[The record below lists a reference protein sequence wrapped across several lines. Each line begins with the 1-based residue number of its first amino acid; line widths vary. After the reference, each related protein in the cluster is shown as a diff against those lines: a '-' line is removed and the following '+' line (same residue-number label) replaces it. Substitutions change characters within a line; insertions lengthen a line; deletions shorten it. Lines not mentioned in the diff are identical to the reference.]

1 MTNLKNKPVI
11 TIITVVL
18 NNKKKIDKA
27 LKSIF
32 KQSYKNIE
40 LIVIDGGSTD
50 GTINIIK
57 KYHKKINY
65 WISEKDDGI
74 YDAINKGIKKSTGDI
89 IGILHSDDYLYKDGI
104 SIVAKYFKN
113 NPKIDFLFGS
123 VKKYKLLYGYRPW
136 KIFFSFGFYSTHSVG
151 FFIKRTSQIKLGY
164 YNTKYKYSSD
174 YDLFYRM
181 IVNKKMLG
189 MATKKEEIIGVF
201 SRGGVSSRLSFIDY
215 LNETIKIRLDN
226 GQNRLLVLIIFIL
239 KYLKNISKI

>member
-50 GTINIIK
+50 GTVNIIK
-57 KYHKKINY
+57 KYQKKFNY

-201 SRGGVSSRLSFIDY
+201 RRGGVSSRLSFIDY

>member
-226 GQNRLLVLIIFIL
+226 GQNRLLVLFIFIL

>member
-50 GTINIIK
+50 GTVNIIK
-57 KYHKKINY
+57 KYQKKINY

-201 SRGGVSSRLSFIDY
+201 RRGGVSSRLSFIDY